1 MLKLI
6 RQELIDKI
14 FEAIAK
20 GIEEKSFPVTF
31 AFGFETSDY
40 EDKWRECCKAL
51 MRQVIAPLLEKYE
64 LSNVAFYDDLS
75 FEFTIEEKR
84 ETFI

>member
-6 RQELIDKI
+6 NQELINEM

-40 EDKWRECCKAL
+40 EDEWR
-51 MRQVIAPLLEKYE
+51 
-64 LSNVAFYDDLS
+64 
-75 FEFTIEEKR
+75 
-84 ETFI
+84 

>member
-6 RQELIDKI
+6 NQELINEI

-20 GIEEKSFPVTF
+20 GIEEKSSPITF

-40 EDKWRECCKAL
+40 EGKWRECCKAL

-75 FEFTIEEKR
+75 FEFTIEERR